1 MKIKFL
7 YIIFFPSCSLLW
19 ASPTLASFKNS
30 KHPNNALFSISK
42 DSLTNKKSDT
52 TNNQKPATRSLSDA
66 EVNPLMARWKKEK
79 GPLAV

>member
-1 MKIKFL
+1 MTKNYNHMVFVL
-7 YIIFFPSCSLLW
+7 WYSLLW
-19 ASPTLASFKNS
+19 ASPTLASFENS
-30 KHPNNALFSISK
+30 KHPNNTLFSISK